1 MRDKEGGKEITVPFP
16 WSLAVHHQSLAFRTD
31 LDHARNEMPEEE
43 AAREGPL
50 FRGWVF
56 ISGGVISG
64 GAYYR
69 QFTVNR
75 WSRLCDTGWGIT

>member
-56 ISGGVISG
+56 ISGGGYKWRGLLPAVYG
-64 GAYYR
+64 KP
-69 QFTVNR
+69 VE
-75 WSRLCDTGWGIT
+75 